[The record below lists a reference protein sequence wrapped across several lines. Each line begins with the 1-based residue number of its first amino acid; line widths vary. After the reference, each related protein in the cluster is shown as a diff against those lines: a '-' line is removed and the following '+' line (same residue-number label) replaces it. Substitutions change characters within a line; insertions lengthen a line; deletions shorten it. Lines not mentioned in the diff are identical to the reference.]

1 MTSNNVD
8 NLINSV
14 YADGYI
20 RQNKYS
26 IDMSYTGDFV
36 SNIPAYAIRIPG
48 WDISTVSES
57 NVAGGDF
64 DRSGGS
70 SVKHFP
76 YRKNWRQELFVTF
89 FMEKRLNTFDFVNKW
104 ANSVAAPAGPRP
116 FYEEQVKPNYLRIKV
131 GEYADNSNPTDTD
144 ESPDM
149 TYVFEEAFP
158 RVVYPIELKP
168 IEDVSPFIFSVQ
180 FNYRYFNILDNRG
193 VEIG

>member
-20 RQNKYS
+20 RQNKYA
-26 IDMSYTGDFV
+26 IDMSYGGDFV
-36 SNIPAYAIRIPG
+36 TNIPAYAIRIPG
-48 WDISTVSES
+48 WDISTVTES
-57 NVAGGDF
+57 NVAGGRQF
-64 DRSGGS
+64 DRAGGAS
-70 SVKHFP
+70 IKHFP

-89 FMEKRLNTFDFVNKW
+89 FMEKKLDTFDFVNKW

-116 FYEEQVKPNYLRIKV
+116 FYESQVKGNYLRIKV
-131 GEYADNSNPTDTD
+131 GEYADSGAAGT
-144 ESPDM
+144 EGSPDI
-149 TYVFEEAFP
+149 TFVFEEAFP

-180 FNYRYFNILDNRG
+180 FNYRYFDIFDTNG
-193 VEIG
+193 GTVG